1 MVETIRHI
9 LVKAAIGLDRLN
21 LTLPGQ
27 LPEDS
32 SDIVVPD

>member
-21 LTLPGQ
+21 PTLPG
-27 LPEDS
+27 LVPEDFT
-32 SDIVVPD
+32 DVGAPD